1 MEFGVLYRRT
11 VAGGAGAGGA
21 VVAAVAGDGTAG
33 SFPAETDGARA
44 RPRVTGGLYGFQ
56 NEV

>member
-1 MEFGVLYRRT
+1 MLYHRT
-11 VAGGAGAGGA
+11 VAGGADAGGA

>member
-1 MEFGVLYRRT
+1 VLYRRT

-21 VVAAVAGDGTAG
+21 VVAGDGTAG

-44 RPRVTGGLYGFQ
+44 KPRVTGGLYGFQ